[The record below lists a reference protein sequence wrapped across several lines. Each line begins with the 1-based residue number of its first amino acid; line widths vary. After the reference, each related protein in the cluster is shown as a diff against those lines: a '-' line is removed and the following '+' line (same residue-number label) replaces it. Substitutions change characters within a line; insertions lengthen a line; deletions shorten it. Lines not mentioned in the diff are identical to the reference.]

1 MSAMN
6 ATNVTN
12 AALPDVARNGATN
25 AMSSEEAF
33 ITFAGVSKTYD
44 GGVYVVDRL
53 DLDVAKGEF
62 VSLLGPSGSGKTTT
76 LMMLAGFEAP
86 TLGEIRLAGKRL
98 DDKPPHQR
106 DIGMVF
112 QNYALFPHLTIGE
125 NVAFP
130 LSVRRVSRT
139 EQRARV
145 QRALDMVE
153 LGHLANR
160 RPAQLS
166 GGQQQRVALA
176 RALVFEPSVVLMDEP
191 LGALDKR
198 LRETMQYE
206 IMRLH
211 RDLGLTIVYVTHD
224 QAEALTMSN
233 RVAVFSDGRIQQAA
247 TPTELYENA
256 QNAFVANFVGENN
269 GLSGTVIAFDEDWAT
284 MALSDGATIRGRSGA
299 GLRVGDQAM
308 LALRPER
315 AQVVGVDGSTDM
327 TNMTS
332 GIDSAGGAAATN
344 RLPARVDEIV
354 YCGDHHRV
362 HLKLGNDEA
371 IVVKLPNTQHHDL
384 PAPGDAVHVGWRFD
398 DCKVLALA
406 AKPASVRPRSGSL
419 SGTSSRTPS
428 TTAGA

>member
-1 MSAMN
+1 MATPAITMSN
-6 ATNVTN
+6 
-12 AALPDVARNGATN
+12 P
-25 AMSSEEAF
+25 SF
-33 ITFAGVSKTYD
+33 ISFSGVGKSYD
-44 GGVYVVDRL
+44 GVHYVVDDL
-53 DLDVAKGEF
+53 NLDVRKGEF
-62 VSLLGPSGSGKTTT
+62 LSLLGPSGSGKTTT
-76 LMMLAGFEAP
+76 LTMLAGFESP
-86 TLGEIRLAGKRL
+86 TQGEIRLDGQRL

-112 QNYALFPHLTIGE
+112 QNYALFPHLTIAE

-139 EQRARV
+139 EQKARV
-145 QRALDMVE
+145 KRALDMIE
-153 LGHLANR
+153 LPHLANR

-211 RDLGLTIVYVTHD
+211 RELALTIVYVTHD
-224 QAEALTMSN
+224 QAEALTMSD

-247 TPTELYENA
+247 TPSELYENA

-269 GLSGTVIAFDEDWAT
+269 GLTGRVADAGEDWAT
-284 MALSDGATIRGRSGA
+284 LALSDGSVIRGRCGPGVRA
-299 GLRVGDQAM
+299 GDEAT

-315 AQVVGVDGSTDM
+315 AHIPSADGATVDAHSNVV
-327 TNMTS
+327 
-332 GIDSAGGAAATN
+332 
-344 RLPARVDEIV
+344 RARVEELV

-362 HLKLGNDEA
+362 HLQLGTCDGL
-371 IVVKLPNTQHHDL
+371 VVKVPNTQRHAL
-384 PAPGDAVHVGWRFD
+384 PSPGSTIEVAWRHD
-398 DCKVLALA
+398 DCKILAMSA
-406 AKPASVRPRSGSL
+406 QR
-419 SGTSSRTPS
+419 RTPAPHS
-428 TTAGA
+428 SPPPSSSIITPATAGAN

>member
-1 MSAMN
+1 MSN
-6 ATNVTN
+6 
-12 AALPDVARNGATN
+12 P
-25 AMSSEEAF
+25 SF
-33 ITFAGVSKTYD
+33 ISFSGVSKSYD
-44 GGVYVVDRL
+44 GANYVVDDL
-53 DLDVAKGEF
+53 NLDVRKGEF
-62 VSLLGPSGSGKTTT
+62 LSLLGPSGSGKTTT
-76 LMMLAGFEAP
+76 LMMLAGFESP
-86 TLGEIRLAGKRL
+86 TQGEIRLDGKRL

-112 QNYALFPHLTIGE
+112 QNYALFPHLTIAE

-130 LSVRRVSRT
+130 LSVRRVSRA
-139 EQRARV
+139 EQKTRV
-145 QRALDMVE
+145 KRALDMIE
-153 LGHLANR
+153 LPHLANR

-211 RDLGLTIVYVTHD
+211 RELSLTIVYVTHD

-247 TPTELYENA
+247 TPSELYENA

-269 GLSGTVIAFDEDWAT
+269 GLTGRVVSCDERWAT
-284 MALSDGATIRGRSGA
+284 FALTDGSTIRGRCEE
-299 GLRVGDQAM
+299 GLRIGDEAM

-315 AQVVGVDGSTDM
+315 AHLPSAEGLKPDERDNVVH
-327 TNMTS
+327 
-332 GIDSAGGAAATN
+332 
-344 RLPARVDEIV
+344 ARVEELV

-362 HLKLGNDEA
+362 HLTLGSRDS
-371 IVVKLPNTQHHDL
+371 IVVKVPNTQRHAL
-384 PAPGDAVHVGWRFD
+384 PSAGDTIQVTWRHD
-398 DCKVLALA
+398 DCKILAISALPRP
-406 AKPASVRPRSGSL
+406 PAIN
-419 SGTSSRTPS
+419 TFTTPS
-428 TTAGA
+428 PSLITTAPAGAN

>member
-1 MSAMN
+1 
-6 ATNVTN
+6 
-12 AALPDVARNGATN
+12 
-25 AMSSEEAF
+25 
-33 ITFAGVSKTYD
+33 
-44 GGVYVVDRL
+44 
-53 DLDVAKGEF
+53 
-62 VSLLGPSGSGKTTT
+62 
-76 LMMLAGFEAP
+76 MMLAGFESP
-86 TLGEIRLAGKRL
+86 TQGEIRLDGKRL

-112 QNYALFPHLTIGE
+112 QNYALFPHLTIAE

-139 EQRARV
+139 DQKARV
-145 QRALDMVE
+145 KRALEMIE
-153 LGHLANR
+153 MPHLANR

-211 RDLGLTIVYVTHD
+211 RELSLTIVYVTHD
-224 QAEALTMSN
+224 QAEALTMSD

-269 GLSGTVIAFDEDWAT
+269 GLRGRVLTAGDQWAT
-284 MALSDGATIRGRSGA
+284 LALSDGNIIRGRCER
-299 GLRVGDQAM
+299 GLREGDEAM

-315 AQVVGVDGSTDM
+315 AHIPSAEGTQLDAHSNVVRAKVQE
-327 TNMTS
+327 
-332 GIDSAGGAAATN
+332 
-344 RLPARVDEIV
+344 LV

-362 HLKLGNDEA
+362 HLTLGSRDA
-371 IVVKLPNTQHHDL
+371 FVAKIPNTQRHAL
-384 PAPGDAVHVGWRFD
+384 PSAGDTIEVAWRHD
-398 DCKVLALA
+398 DCKILA
-406 AKPASVRPRSGSL
+406 ASVPRSAPIVLTPAS
-419 SGTSSRTPS
+419 PS
-428 TTAGA
+428 PSIISAAAAGAN

>member
-1 MSAMN
+1 ME
-6 ATNVTN
+6 ATM
-12 AALPDVARNGATN
+12 P
-25 AMSSEEAF
+25 SSSF
-33 ITFAGVSKTYD
+33 ISFSGVSKTYD
-44 GGVYVVDRL
+44 GVHYVVEGL
-53 DLDVAKGEF
+53 DLDVGKGEF

-76 LMMLAGFEAP
+76 LMMLAGFESA
-86 TLGEIRLAGKRL
+86 THGEIRLNGKRL

-112 QNYALFPHLTIGE
+112 QNYALFPHLTIEE

-130 LSVRRVSRT
+130 LSVRKMPRA
-139 EQRARV
+139 EQKARV
-145 QRALDMVE
+145 QRALEMVE
-153 LGHLANR
+153 LPHLASR

-211 RDLGLTIVYVTHD
+211 RELGLTVVYVTHD
-224 QAEALTMSN
+224 QAEALTMSD

-269 GLSGTVIAFDEDWAT
+269 GLTGRVLEQDPQWATLELADGTVI
-284 MALSDGATIRGRSGA
+284 RGRCGR
-299 GLRVGDQAM
+299 GLRNGEHAM

-315 AQVVGVDGSTDM
+315 AHLASPAASHASHASQD
-327 TNMTS
+327 
-332 GIDSAGGAAATN
+332 AGN
-344 RLPARVDEIV
+344 NVLSARVEELV

-362 HLKLGNDEA
+362 LLKLGSRED
-371 IVVKLPNTQHHDL
+371 ILVKVPNTQHRDL
-384 PAPGDAVHVGWRFD
+384 PSLGSATAVAWRHD
-398 DCKVLALA
+398 DCKILATDVTRS
-406 AKPASVRPRSGSL
+406 PA
-419 SGTSSRTPS
+419 PS
-428 TTAGA
+428 HSAGVN